1 MILRLAL
8 EIKRRSCAK
17 AHMSFIEL
25 ELIEELFIPAEKQEI
40 IAQLKGGMAG
50 LRDERLHRSGE
61 QTNDLAETETQ

>member
-1 MILRLAL
+1 
-8 EIKRRSCAK
+8 
-17 AHMSFIEL
+17 MSFIEL

-61 QTNDLAETETQ
+61 QTNDLAETKTQ